1 MRLLPGCVGML
12 AGVEPIGA
20 RVLEAATQLKA
31 ICRNGVGVDNIDP
44 AAAQR
49 LNIQVLKTVGAN
61 ARGVAELAI
70 GLMFASIRA
79 IPYSDTRIK
88 AGDWSRKKGVEI
100 QGKTLGLIGC
110 GKIGKYVAEMATGLG
125 MQVVAYDMYP
135 DSSFA
140 PSPAFRFASLDEVL
154 HEADVLSLH
163 CPLPEDG
170 RSVID
175 RDALAK
181 MKSGAYL
188 INTARAALID
198 EDAVLDALNTGKI
211 AGFATDVFLKEPPEA
226 SPLFLHEQV
235 ITTSHIGGFTIESVD
250 AVTTMAMEN
259 LLNCLQEK

>member
-1 MRLLPGCVGML
+1 M
-12 AGVEPIGA
+12 
-20 RVLEAATQLKA
+20 
-31 ICRNGVGVDNIDP
+31 GVDNIDP

-79 IPYSDTRIK
+79 IPYSDARIK
-88 AGDWSRKKGVEI
+88 AGAWSRKKGVEI

-125 MQVVAYDMYP
+125 MQVAAYDMYP

-140 PSPAFRFASLDEVL
+140 PSPRFRFASLDETL

-170 RSVID
+170 
-175 RDALAK
+175 AL
-181 MKSGAYL
+181 
-188 INTARAALID
+188 
-198 EDAVLDALNTGKI
+198 
-211 AGFATDVFLKEPPEA
+211 
-226 SPLFLHEQV
+226 
-235 ITTSHIGGFTIESVD
+235 
-250 AVTTMAMEN
+250 
-259 LLNCLQEK
+259 